1 MMIGRITQQMTSQ
14 MTINELTQSLDRLD
28 TTQQELSTGKRIN
41 QPSDDPYGAS
51 QAIALNGDLSSL
63 TNYSSSV
70 TDGTAWTSA
79 TDASL
84 TNINN
89 IVQRVRELTVQAAN
103 GTNSASSLSDSAAEV
118 NQLIASVKQEANTQY
133 SGQYVFAGTGSAAP
147 YNTTNVPPNDVPT
160 PYTGPVNRTIG
171 PGTTVQVN
179 TDISSLLG
187 NGQPVS
193 GSGQPPDGKLLDVLR
208 NIAADMSPGGNTAN
222 LSTSDLAGIDSNL
235 SVLGGMQ
242 ATTGATTNQLQLA
255 TSRISNLQISDTAA
269 LSNTQDANMASTIT
283 DYSNEQASYTAA
295 LKASANIIQQSLLSF
310 LT

>member
-1 MMIGRITQQMTSQ
+1 MIGRITQQMTAQ
-14 MTINELTQSLDRLD
+14 LTISELSQSLDRLD

-51 QAIALNGDLSSL
+51 QAIKLSGDLSSL
-63 TNYSSSV
+63 TSYSSSV
-70 TDGTAWTSA
+70 NDGTAWTSA
-79 TDASL
+79 AASSL

-133 SGQYVFAGTGSAAP
+133 SGQYIFAGTSSAAA
-147 YNTTNVPPNDVPT
+147 YDTTTVPPNDV
-160 PYTGPVNRTIG
+160 YGGNSGAVNRTIG

-179 TDISSLLG
+179 TDVSQLLG
-187 NGQPVS
+187 NGQPAS
-193 GSGQPPDGKLLDVLR
+193 GPADGKLLDVLR

-222 LSTSDLAGIDSNL
+222 LGTTDLKGIDANL
-235 SVLGGMQ
+235 TTLGGMQ
-242 ATTGATTNQLQLA
+242 ATTGSTTNRLQLA
-255 TSRISNLQISDTAA
+255 TSRISNLQISDTQA